1 MVKNL
6 VIVESPAKA
15 KTIEGYLGKD
25 FVVKSSFGHVRDL
38 PKDNN
43 AIDIQNGF
51 KPTYVV
57 SEDKKEIVAQLRK
70 LAKEAEMVW
79 LASDDDREGEAI
91 SWHLSE
97 ALNLTDEKTRRIVF
111 REITKNAIL
120 NAIETPRAI
129 DINRVNAQQARRVLD
144 RLVGFELSPILWK
157 KIKTGLSAGRVQS
170 VAVRLVVEREREIEA
185 FKPESSFKIV
195 AYLLVEGRRL
205 EAELPTRFKTE
216 EEASNFLQACQG
228 AVYSIEN
235 LEKKPTKRSP
245 AAPFTTSTLQQEAS
259 RKLGFSVAQTMTI
272 AQRLY
277 EAGKISYM
285 RTDSTNLS
293 QEAILGASAEISRA
307 FGERFVKTRQYRT
320 KSSSAQEAHEAIR
333 PTDFNAKHAS
343 SERNE
348 QRLYEL
354 IWKRAIASQMA
365 DAEIE
370 KTTATV
376 AISTQPQARLV
387 ATGEVITFEG
397 FLKVYI
403 ESKDDEE
410 QDEDVKGML
419 PPLAI
424 GQVLQLDR
432 MQATQRYSRPA
443 PRYTEASLVKKLEEM
458 GIGRPSTY
466 APTIST
472 IQKRGYVEK
481 DNREGKERNYK
492 VLILSNDQ
500 VAVETKTEI
509 TGAEKSKLF
518 PTDMAMVVNDFLE
531 HYFPTII
538 DYSFT
543 AKVEEEFDE
552 IAAGHKEWANMIS
565 NFYGA
570 FHETVESGHNIDRS
584 AVSGARDLG
593 IDPQTGK
600 KVTARLGRFGPFVQ
614 LGEEN
619 EETGE
624 KPLYASLRK
633 GQFLE
638 SISLEDALELF
649 KLPRVVGSFEDKD
662 MTAAIGRFGPFIRHD
677 GKFYSLPKI
686 LDPYTVNQEQA
697 IEVIQNK
704 RKADAEKLIKA
715 FEENPDVQVLNG
727 RFGPYISVG
736 KKNVKIPKGK
746 EPAELT
752 LEECLELAAQ
762 TPDKPARGG
771 FKKKAAAEEKAPA
784 AKKKAATK
792 KTAETKPKASK
803 AAAPKKAA
811 TATKTAAKK
820 K

>member
-25 FVVKSSFGHVRDL
+25 FIVKSSFGHVRDL

-43 AIDIQNGF
+43 AIDIKNGF

-57 SEDKKEIVAQLRK
+57 SPDKKEVIAQLKK
-70 LAKEAEMVW
+70 LAKEAEIVW

-97 ALNLTDEKTRRIVF
+97 ALNLTDAKTRRIVF

-120 NAIETPRAI
+120 NAIESPRTI

-170 VAVRLVVEREREIEA
+170 VAVRLVVEREREIER
-185 FKPESSFKIV
+185 FKADSAFKIV
-195 AYLLVEGRRL
+195 AYLLVDGKRL
-205 EAELPTRFKTE
+205 EAELPTRFKTQP
-216 EEASNFLQACQG
+216 EAQLFLENCRNA
-228 AVYSIEN
+228 AYTIEN
-235 LEKKPTKRSP
+235 LEKRPTKRSP

-259 RKLGFSVAQTMTI
+259 RKLGFSVAQTMTV
-272 AQRLY
+272 AQKLY

-293 QEAILGASAEISRA
+293 QDAINAAASEISRS
-307 FGERFVKTRQYRT
+307 FGDDFVKTRQYRT

-333 PTDFNAKHAS
+333 PTDFAAKEAS
-343 SERNE
+343 SDRNE
-348 QRLYEL
+348 QRLYDL
-354 IWKRAIASQMA
+354 IRKRAIASQMA
-365 DAEIE
+365 DAVIE

-376 AISTQPQARLV
+376 GVSTLPQTQLI

-403 ESKDDEE
+403 ESKDDGE
-410 QDEDVKGML
+410 QQDDDVKGML
-419 PPLAI
+419 PPLQI

-432 MQATQRYSRPA
+432 MQATQRFSRPA

-472 IQKRGYVEK
+472 IQKRGYIEK
-481 DNREGKERNYK
+481 DNREGKERAFN
-492 VLILSNDQ
+492 VLILKEEVITTES
-500 VAVETKTEI
+500 KTEI

-518 PTDMAMVVNDFLE
+518 PTDTAMVVNDFLID
-531 HYFPTII
+531 YFPNII

-543 AKVEEEFDE
+543 AKVEEEFDQ
-552 IAAGHKEWANMIS
+552 IAAGTKQWDKMIQ
-565 NFYGA
+565 NFYGD
-570 FHETVESGHNIDRS
+570 FHDTVESSENIERS
-584 AVSGARDLG
+584 KVSGARELG
-593 IDPQTGK
+593 LDPNTGK
-600 KVTARLGRFGPFVQ
+600 KIMARLGRFGPFVQ

-619 EETGE
+619 EETKE
-624 KPLYASLRK
+624 KPVYASLRK

-638 SISLEDALELF
+638 SITLEDALDLF
-649 KLPRVVGSFEDKD
+649 KLPRIVGTFEDKD
-662 MTAAIGRFGPFIRHD
+662 MTAAIGRFGPFIKHES
-677 GKFYSLPKI
+677 KFYSLPKTY
-686 LDPYTVNQEQA
+686 DPFTVTAEEA
-697 IEVIQNK
+697 IEIIQNK
-704 RKADAEKLIKA
+704 RKADAEKCIKSFA
-715 FEENPDVQVLNG
+715 ENPEVQVLNG
-727 RFGPYISVG
+727 RFGPYIAVG

-746 EPAELT
+746 EPGELT
-752 LEECLELAAQ
+752 LEECLTLAEQ
-762 TPDKPARGG
+762 TPDKPTRGG
-771 FKKKAAAEEKAPA
+771 FKKKAAPEVDKPKPA
-784 AKKKAATK
+784 AKKKAAAPKEAASKKKSAATK
-792 KTAETKPKASK
+792 KKPAV
-803 AAAPKKAA
+803 
-811 TATKTAAKK
+811 AKK

>member
-1 MVKNL
+1 MIKNL

-43 AIDIQNGF
+43 AIDIKNGF

-57 SEDKKEIVAQLRK
+57 SEDKKEVVSQLKK

-97 ALNLTDEKTRRIVF
+97 ALNLNDEKTRRIVF

-120 NAIETPRAI
+120 NAIESPRKI
-129 DINRVNAQQARRVLD
+129 DIDRVNAQQARRVLD

-170 VAVRLVVEREREIEA
+170 VAVRLVVEREREIER
-185 FKPESSFKIV
+185 FKAESAYRIV
-195 AYLLVEGRRL
+195 AYLQVDGKKL
-205 EAELPTRFKTE
+205 EAELPSRFKTQ
-216 EEASNFLQACQG
+216 EEAQSFLEKCKG
-228 AVYSIEN
+228 ATYTIEN

-259 RKLGFSVAQTMTI
+259 RKLGFSVAQTMTV
-272 AQRLY
+272 AQKLY

-293 QEAILGASAEISRA
+293 QDAINGAAAEIASS
-307 FGERFVKTRQYRT
+307 FGDKFVKTRQYRT

-333 PTDFNAKHAS
+333 PTDFSAKDAS
-343 SERNE
+343 SDRSE
-348 QRLYEL
+348 QRLYDL
-354 IWKRAIASQMA
+354 IRKRAIASQMA

-370 KTTATV
+370 KTTATIG
-376 AISTQPQARLV
+376 ISTQSSAKLI

-403 ESKDDEE
+403 ESKDDGE
-410 QDEDVKGML
+410 QDDDVQGML

-424 GQVLQLDR
+424 GQTLQLNR
-432 MQATQRYSRPA
+432 MQATERYSRPA

-481 DNREGKERNYK
+481 DNREGKERAYR
-492 VLILSNDQ
+492 VLTLADDSI
-500 VAVETKTEI
+500 ATETKTEI
-509 TGAEKSKLF
+509 TGAEKAKLF
-518 PTDMAMVVNDFLE
+518 PTDMAMVVNDFLKD
-531 HYFPTII
+531 YFPNII

-543 AKVEEEFDE
+543 AKVEEEFDQ
-552 IAAGHKEWANMIS
+552 IAAGTQDWDKMIG
-565 NFYGA
+565 NFYGS
-570 FHETVESGHNIDRS
+570 FHETVESSQNIDRS
-584 AVSGARDLG
+584 TVGGARELG
-593 IDPQTGK
+593 ADPQTGK
-600 KVTARLGRFGPFVQ
+600 KVIAKLGRFGPYVQ

-624 KPLYASLRK
+624 KPVYASLRK

-638 SISLEDALELF
+638 SISIETALELF
-649 KLPRVVGSFEDKD
+649 KLPRVAGTFEEKD

-677 GKFYSLPKI
+677 NKFFSLPKT
-686 LDPYTVNQEQA
+686 LDPYTVTAEEA
-697 IEVIQNK
+697 IELIQAK
-704 RKADAEKLIKA
+704 RKADAEKLIKS
-715 FEENPDVQVLNG
+715 FEENPEVQILNG
-727 RFGPYISVG
+727 RFGPYICVG

-746 EPAELT
+746 EPSELT
-752 LEECLELAAQ
+752 LEECLTLAEQ

-771 FKKKAAAEEKAPA
+771 FKKKAASKETEKEATPAKKKPA
-784 AKKKAATK
+784 AKKATTAK
-792 KTAETKPKASK
+792 KT
-803 AAAPKKAA
+803 
-811 TATKTAAKK
+811 TAAAKK